1 MRVSCQQLGA
11 YASEQTPPM
20 PAPLLGPI
28 KATIDSI
35 ELKLLTLT
43 ADHTDPATLPLP
55 SSCVA
60 QGGACYPYVGRLR
73 NDADVERLAGRSNPQ
88 VLGPT
93 AVCRRRGCAHCC

>member
-1 MRVSCQQLGA
+1 MTPPYLPALPSRPTCLTSQAAAVRVSCQQLGA

-55 SSCVA
+55 SSCAVS
-60 QGGACYPYVGRLR
+60 YTHLT
-73 NDADVERLAGRSNPQ
+73 L
-88 VLGPT
+88 PT
-93 AVCRRRGCAHCC
+93 KSTV